1 MKMIKNAVIVSTSV
15 FAAAVWADVPQVS
28 DVLSIQDSSTREVL
42 VSYTLSSPAIVTL
55 SVETNVTDDVWVPIG
70 DENLWYV
77 SGDANKKVDAG
88 WHELKWL
95 PHKAWPEHVINDS
108 KIRIGVKAWALTC
121 PPEIMTVDLKSE
133 NTVNYYSSAAALPG
147 GIQDKRYKTDVLV
160 LRHIPAA
167 NVTWTM
173 GAPVGELGRVNNEIA
188 HQVTHT
194 SDYWIG
200 VYEVTQRQYEIITG
214 KRQGYFSNLAYYATR
229 PVDCVS
235 YDSIL
240 SDNGFI
246 GILRTRSGV
255 AGFTLPTEAQWEFAC
270 RAGEGAA
277 LYNGQNLIDGGGY
290 TPNQFVLPL
299 ARFIGNSG
307 ESNKTLAPADSGPE
321 KGSAPVG
328 SYEPNAWGLYDMLG
342 NLYEWCLDWYQ
353 DDISNVDPATG
364 PASGTQRVVRGG
376 WHAEGAWQCRCAR
389 RAGFASNS
397 AYGENGFRVACPITA
412 Q

>member
-1 MKMIKNAVIVSTSV
+1 MNRLITCFAAMTGAVLAFATTPEISDVTATQNESRRVTVGYTLKNAS
-15 FAAAVWADVPQVS
+15 
-28 DVLSIQDSSTREVL
+28 
-42 VSYTLSSPAIVTL
+42 AIITL
-55 SVETNVTDDVWVPIG
+55 SVETNVTDDVWVSIG
-70 DENLWYV
+70 DENLTHV
-77 SGDANKKVDAG
+77 AGEANKIVEPG
-88 WHELKWL
+88 TRSLTWL
-95 PHKAWPEHVINDS
+95 PHKAWPDHLIADG
-108 KIRIGVKAWALTC
+108 KIRIGVKAWALEE
-121 PPEIMTVDLKSE
+121 PPEIMAVDLKAA

-147 GIQDKRYKTDVLV
+147 GVQDRRYKTDVLV

-173 GAPVGELGRVNNEIA
+173 GSPETELGRNANNEYA
-188 HQVTHT
+188 HQVTLGA
-194 SDYWIG
+194 DYWIG
-200 VYEVTQRQYEIITG
+200 VYEVTQRQYE
-214 KRQGYFSNLAYYATR
+214 NLKGEKKGHYNNPDYYATR
-229 PVDCVS
+229 PVDCCS
-235 YDSIL
+235 YDQAL
-240 SDNGFI
+240 GSDSFI
-246 GILRTRSGV
+246 VRLRQISGIS
-255 AGFTLPTEAQWEFAC
+255 GFTFPTEAQWEFAC

-290 TPNQFVLPL
+290 KPDQFVLPL
-299 ARFIGNSG
+299 ARFLGNSG

-342 NLYEWCLDWYQ
+342 NMYEWCLDWYQ
-353 DDISNVDPATG
+353 HDISNVDPATG

-397 AYGENGFRVACPITA
+397 AFGENGFRVACPITA

>member
-108 KIRIGVKAWALTC
+108 KIRIGVKAWALDC
-121 PPEIMTVDLKSE
+121 PPEIMTVDLKSA

-147 GIQDKRYKTDVLV
+147 GVQDKRYKTDVLV

-173 GAPVGELGRVNNEIA
+173 GAPVGELGRADNEIA
-188 HQVTHT
+188 HQVTLAA
-194 SDYWIG
+194 DYWIG
-200 VYEVTQRQYEIITG
+200 VYEVTQRQYEILKG
-214 KRQGYFSNLAYYATR
+214 ERPAYFSNLEYYATR

-240 SDNGFI
+240 GSNGFFEN
-246 GILRTRSGV
+246 LRNRSGV

-290 TPNQFVLPL
+290 KPDQFVLPL
-299 ARFIGNSG
+299 ARFTGNSG
-307 ESNKTLAPADSGPE
+307 ESTKQLAPKDSGPE

-353 DDISNVDPATG
+353 DDISKVNPATG

-389 RAGFASNS
+389 RAGFGSNS
-397 AYGENGFRVACPITA
+397 AFGENGFRVACPITA

>member
-1 MKMIKNAVIVSTSV
+1 MNKNALALVSSLL
-15 FAAAVWADVPQVS
+15 AATVWADAPQVS
-28 DVLSIQDSSTREVL
+28 DVTATQDYATRRVT
-42 VSYTLSSPAIVTL
+42 VSYTLSAPAIITL
-55 SVETNVTDDVWVPIG
+55 SVETNATDDVWVSIG

-77 SGDANKKVDAG
+77 SGDVNKKVEDGA
-88 WHELKWL
+88 HTLSWL
-95 PHKAWPEHVINDS
+95 PHKAWPDHVITDS
-108 KIRIGVKAWALTC
+108 RIRIGVKAWALDC
-121 PPEIMTVDLKSE
+121 PPEIMAVDLKAA
-133 NTVNYYSSAAALPG
+133 NTVKYYSSAAALPG
-147 GIQDKRYKTDVLV
+147 GVQDKRYKTDVLV

-188 HQVTHT
+188 HQVTLAA
-194 SDYWIG
+194 DYWIG
-200 VYEVTQRQYEIITG
+200 VYEVTQRQYEILIG
-214 KRQGYFSNLAYYATR
+214 KRQGYFSNLEYYATR

-240 SDNGFI
+240 GSNGFI
-246 GILRTRSGV
+246 ENLRNRTGV

-277 LYNGQNLIDGGGY
+277 LYNGQNLIDDKNAGY
-290 TPNQFVLPL
+290 TPDQFVLPL
-299 ARFIGNSG
+299 ARFTGNSG
-307 ESNKTLAPADSGPE
+307 ESTKQLAPKDSGPE

-342 NLYEWCLDWYQ
+342 NMYEWCLDWYQ
-353 DDISNVDPATG
+353 DDISKVDPATG

-389 RAGFASNS
+389 RAGFGSNS